1 MPFKVRFQGKTRYE
15 GFRHKTRVDCFVTFE
30 EREPYYPLAKE
41 YFLKKQAGYQG
52 YEVLMSE
59 PWLAE
64 QPHVVGEAL
73 IHQHYF
79 SAKGLSLLEPS
90 SRLVDESPPDRAPD
104 VINEDVRI
112 WITRTE
118 LPLRQQDAI
127 GEA

>member
-1 MPFKVRFQGKTRYE
+1 M
-15 GFRHKTRVDCFVTFE
+15 TFE

-41 YFLKKQAGYQG
+41 YFLEIYAGYQG
-52 YEVLMSE
+52 HEVLKSE

-64 QPHVVGEAL
+64 QTHVVGEAL